1 MKKLLSLLFI
11 VAAALVGLVACE
23 ASQGTGSEARTE
35 SPAASGSTSGPAVL
49 PVAENPITN
58 TGTKKGLA
66 ISETMVENNV
76 DKASGKEVSD
86 RLQFTIKNSSAEQIT
101 GVEVYYTMTETP
113 TGKTE
118 SYHQKLEGL
127 TLAPDTEATVYFDN
141 ESGEGHYP
149 ENKFSIYRTS
159 PNEVKFDIEVSAPG
173 FAVARGTA
181 LKEEGFEEAD

>member
-1 MKKLLSLLFI
+1 MKKLLCLVFI
-11 VAAALVGLVACE
+11 VAASLIGLVACE
-23 ASQGTGSEARTE
+23 ASQGTGRGPRTD
-35 SPAASGSTSGPAVL
+35 SPAGSRSTSGPAVL
-49 PVAENPITN
+49 PVTKNPITN
-58 TGTKKGLA
+58 TGTKTGLA

-118 SYHQKLEGL
+118 SYYQKLEGL
-127 TLAPDTEATVYFDN
+127 AVAPNQEATVYFDN

-159 PNEVKFDIEVSAPG
+159 PNEVKFAIEAGAPG
-173 FAVARGTA
+173 FAAARGTA
-181 LKEEGFEEAD
+181 VKEEGLEEAD

>member
-127 TLAPDTEATVYFDN
+127 TIAPDTEATVYFDN